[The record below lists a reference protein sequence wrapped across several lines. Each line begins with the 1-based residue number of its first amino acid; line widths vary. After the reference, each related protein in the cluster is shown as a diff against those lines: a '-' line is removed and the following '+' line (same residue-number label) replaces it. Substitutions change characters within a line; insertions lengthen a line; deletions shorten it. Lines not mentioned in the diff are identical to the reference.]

1 MDILARGKYVITD
14 ANDGEKGVFTDG
26 AVYFSEG
33 KVKEVGDFAALKDK
47 YPHAIIKGNGKQLL
61 MPGLIDGHSHGW
73 GLSAIQ
79 RGLTYDFL
87 ENVLINWAYMLNID
101 PELNAMMS
109 AIRHLRSGCTTM
121 HHIIGFL
128 GQKRLYRVGSSYAT
142 MHHNNWGEAPNM
154 LELGVKAIE
163 NYKKVG
169 IRVAFSPGVLNMNT
183 LALDDTEFFA
193 TLPPD
198 LQEFARPMVYYDKK
212 AVEDDFFNTFEELYS
227 RYNGEETRVLLSPT
241 WVQGCDDG
249 FLQHIKERAD
259 NLGKIQIHI
268 HTLQT
273 PIQKAY
279 GLKKYG
285 KSLLAHLD
293 DIGLVDENLT
303 LGHGVY
309 LSEADIELLATKRAS
324 ITHHPS
330 CNLAVRNGISPVYYL
345 YKAGVNV
352 ALGMDDKT
360 INDDEDA
367 IMELRMIHKLHR
379 MSGYDLANT
388 SALNALDILK
398 MGTTN
403 AARVC
408 GFDREI
414 GALKKG
420 MKADA
425 ILVDLEE
432 IMEDPWTSTDLSI
445 AEIFIHRAKG
455 AHVNTVIVG
464 GEVVMEDRKFLTVD
478 VDLIYNEVRKQ
489 AQKGISLEQ
498 RKFADELQRI
508 KPYYHKWYK
517 GWVEDNIEWEPFY
530 LLNSRK

>member
-1 MDILARGKYVITD
+1 MMDILARGKYVITD
-14 ANDGEKGVFTDG
+14 ANDGEKGILKDG

-33 KVKEVGDFAALKDK
+33 KVVEVGDYTILKEK
-47 YPHAIIKGNGKQLL
+47 YPNAIIKGNGKQLL

-79 RGLTYDFL
+79 RGISYDFL
-87 ENVLINWAYMLNID
+87 ENALIDWAFMVNID
-101 PELNAMMS
+101 PDLNAMMS
-109 AIRHLRSGCTTM
+109 AIRHLRNGCT
-121 HHIIGFL
+121 
-128 GQKRLYRVGSSYAT
+128 T
-142 MHHNNWGEAPNM
+142 MHHNNWGEAPN
-154 LELGVKAIE
+154 LEELAVKAIE
-163 NYKKVG
+163 NYQKVG
-169 IRVAFSPGVLNMNT
+169 IRVAYSPGVRNMNT
-183 LALDDTEFFA
+183 LALDDTKFFE

-198 LQEFARPMVYYDKK
+198 LQAFARPMVYYDKK
-212 AVEDDFFNTFEELYS
+212 AVEDDFFNVFEKIYS
-227 RYNGEETRVLLSPT
+227 RYNGEETRIILGPS

-249 FLQHIKERAD
+249 FLQHVKERAD

-273 PIQKAY
+273 PVQKAY

-303 LGHGVY
+303 LGHAVY
-309 LSEADIELLATKRAS
+309 LSETDIELLAEKRAS
-324 ITHHPS
+324 TTHHPS

-352 ALGMDDKT
+352 SLGLDDKC

-367 IMELRMIHKLHR
+367 IMELRMIHRLHR

-388 SALNALDILK
+388 PVLNAFDILK

-408 GFDREI
+408 GFDGEI

-432 IMEDPWTSTDLSI
+432 IMEDPWTSTDLNM

-464 GEVVMEDRKFLTVD
+464 GKVVMEDRKFLTVD
-478 VDLIYNEVRKQ
+478 VKLLYDEVRKQ
-489 AQKGISLEQ
+489 VQKGISLEQ
-498 RKFADELQRI
+498 REFANELQKI

-517 GWVEDNIEWEPFY
+517 GWEDIIEWKPFY

>member
-1 MDILARGKYVITD
+1 MDIIARGKYVITD
-14 ANDGEKGVFTDG
+14 ANDGENGILTDG

-33 KVKEVGDFAALKDK
+33 KVKEVGDYLTLKEK
-47 YPHAIIKGNGKQLL
+47 YPHAIVKGDGKQLL

-79 RGLTYDFL
+79 RGISYDFL
-87 ENVLINWAYMLNID
+87 ENALIDWAYMLNID
-101 PELNAMMS
+101 PGLNAMMS
-109 AIRHLRSGCTTM
+109 AIRHLRSGCT
-121 HHIIGFL
+121 
-128 GQKRLYRVGSSYAT
+128 T

-169 IRVAFSPGVLNMNT
+169 IRVAYSPGVRNMNT

-212 AVEDDFFNTFEELYS
+212 AVEDDFFNIFEELYS
-227 RYNGEETRVLLSPT
+227 RYNGEETKVILGPS

-249 FLQHIKERAD
+249 FLRHVKERAD

-273 PIQKAY
+273 PIQKVY

-303 LGHGVY
+303 LGHAVY
-309 LSEADIELLATKRAS
+309 LSESDIELLAAKRAS
-324 ITHHPS
+324 TTHHPS

-352 ALGMDDKT
+352 ALGIDDKG

-367 IMELRMIHKLHR
+367 IMELRMIHRLHR

-388 SALNALDILK
+388 PALNAFDILK

-408 GFDREI
+408 GFDGEI

-432 IMEDPWTSTDLSI
+432 IMEDPWTSTDLNM

-455 AHVNTVIVG
+455 THVNTVIVG
-464 GEVVMEDRKFLTVD
+464 GKVVMEDRKFLTVD
-478 VDLIYNEVRKQ
+478 VNLLYDEVRKQ
-489 AQKGISLEQ
+489 AQKGITLEQ
-498 RKFADELQRI
+498 RKFANELQKI

-517 GWVEDNIEWEPFY
+517 GWEDIIEWEPFY